1 MLKDGRVGAEVLT
14 SLHSEGVAIGERLD
28 TMSGFQEYFG
38 ETHNMV
44 RQTVRKFVEREI
56 KPFVEEWEEQGE
68 FPREL
73 YRKTGE
79 AGILG
84 IGYPEAYG
92 GSDGDIFLKIACIEE
107 LMRCGSAGV
116 VAGLGSLDISIPPIL
131 NLGTVEQ
138 KSRFITPV
146 LKGDKIAA
154 LGVTEPAA
162 GSDVANIRT
171 KAVLRGDHYA
181 VSGSKMFITSG
192 ARANQLTC
200 AVRTGG
206 EGYPGISL
214 LVIESDTPGYS
225 VSKKLKKMGWWA
237 SDTAQIFFD
246 ECQVP
251 VENLL
256 GKEGQGFYGIME
268 NFQNERLQ
276 LSVMANMT
284 AQLALEES
292 LKYAGEREAFGRP
305 LSGFQVTRHKLADM
319 ATLVEASREFVYRIA
334 AKIQVGGKHI
344 KEICMAKNFAC
355 MVSDKVTYDAVQIHG
370 GFGYMREYLVE
381 RLFRDNRVLSI
392 GGGTQEIMK
401 EIISEHIL
409 K

>member
-1 MLKDGRVGAEVLT
+1 M
-14 SLHSEGVAIGERLD
+14 
-28 TMSGFQEYFG
+28 GFQEYFG

-44 RQTVRKFVEREI
+44 RQAVRKFVEREI
-56 KPFVEEWEEQGE
+56 KPFVDEWEEKGE
-68 FPREL
+68 FPEGL
-73 YRKTGE
+73 YRKAGD

-92 GSDGDIFLKIACIEE
+92 GSGGDIFLKIAYIEE

-116 VAGLGSLDISIPPIL
+116 VAGLGSMDISIPPIL
-131 NLGTVEQ
+131 AFGTEEQ
-138 KSRFITPV
+138 KSRFIPPV

-154 LGVTEPAA
+154 LGITEPNA

-171 KAVLRGDHYA
+171 KAVLRGNHY
-181 VSGSKMFITSG
+181 VVNGSKMLITSG
-192 ARANQLTC
+192 YRADQLTC

-206 EGYPGISL
+206 EGYKGISL
-214 LVIESDTPGYS
+214 LIIESDTPGYS
-225 VSKKLKKMGWWA
+225 VSEKLRKMGWWA

-246 ECQVP
+246 ECEVP

-256 GKEGQGFYGIME
+256 GKEGEGFSGIME

-276 LSVMANMT
+276 LSIMANMT
-284 AQLALEES
+284 AQMALEES
-292 LKYAGEREAFGRP
+292 LKYANERESFGRL
-305 LSGFQVTRHKLADM
+305 LSGFQVTRHKLVDM
-319 ATLVEASREFVYRIA
+319 ATLVEASREFVYRVA
-334 AKIQVGGKHI
+334 AKIDAGKNQV
-344 KEICMAKNFAC
+344 KEISMAKNFAC

-381 RLFRDNRVLSI
+381 RLYRDNRILSI

-401 EIISEHIL
+401 EIISKYIL
-409 K
+409 AK

>member
-1 MLKDGRVGAEVLT
+1 
-14 SLHSEGVAIGERLD
+14 
-28 TMSGFQEYFG
+28 MSGFQEYFG

-44 RQTVRKFVEREI
+44 RQTIRKFVKREI

-73 YRKTGE
+73 YHKAGE

-84 IGYPEAYG
+84 IGYPATYG
-92 GSDGDIFLKIACIEE
+92 GSEGDIFLKIACIEE

-116 VAGLGSLDISIPPIL
+116 VAGLGSLDISIPPVL
-131 NLGTVEQ
+131 NLGTEEQ
-138 KSRFITPV
+138 KTRFITPV
-146 LKGDKIAA
+146 LRGDKISA
-154 LGVTEPAA
+154 LGVTEPTA
-162 GSDVANIRT
+162 GSDVANICT
-171 KAVLRGDHYA
+171 KAVLRGDHYV

-206 EGYPGISL
+206 KGYGGISL
-214 LVIESDTPGYS
+214 LVIDSDTPGYS
-225 VSKKLKKMGWWA
+225 VSKKLRKMGWWA

-292 LKYAGEREAFGRP
+292 LKYVGEREAFGRP
-305 LSGFQVTRHKLADM
+305 LAGFQVTRHKLADM

-334 AKIQVGGKHI
+334 AKIQAGGKQI
-344 KEICMAKNFAC
+344 MEISMAKNFAC

-401 EIISEHIL
+401 EIISEHVL
-409 K
+409 KS